1 MPDDQESHEPTRH
14 PAKAAETSRPIVPEL
29 EGEMPLPEELTGR
42 ASGTDETLT
51 ALFGN
56 DSAGHLAD
64 GFRGGSNADQD
75 VAIPREHEV
84 DPEVDPR

>member
-1 MPDDQESHEPTRH
+1 MPDRQESHQPTRP
-14 PAKAAETSRPIVPEL
+14 PAKAAETSRPDVPEL

-42 ASGTDETLT
+42 ASGTNETLT

-64 GFRGGSNADQD
+64 GFRGGSNADED
-75 VAIPREHEV
+75 VAIPRAHEP
-84 DPEVDPR
+84 DPEADPC

>member
-1 MPDDQESHEPTRH
+1 
-14 PAKAAETSRPIVPEL
+14 
-29 EGEMPLPEELTGR
+29 MPLPEELTGR

-75 VAIPREHEV
+75 VAIPRAHEPS
-84 DPEVDPR
+84 PEVNPC